1 MRAEEILPNIDLG
14 NVEVEFQTILDSGKN
29 EKGELKEISWLKS
42 FAAFANGNGGVI
54 VVGVNNK
61 THQVES
67 LSHEEADA
75 VALLAQKETEAR
87 LSPRIRFVVEPI
99 PVGGMPIRYLLLF
112 RVSPS
117 KQKPVLLTYRGTST
131 AYVRDFGKN
140 SPASYEAIAE
150 MVLSSENVSYESR
163 MTKEVFRGEDFTRL
177 YAHYEEKT
185 KRKLTRKALISK
197 HFMDEEGFLSQG
209 ALLFRDDCNLAITR
223 IDMVK
228 YPNISKGGNLLY
240 QTETFVGDLL
250 SGMKAAEDY
259 VASRADY
266 GFEKTSRGRV
276 EVVSFPSLAVHE
288 AIVNAIVHRN
298 YFLSGTQIQ
307 VELYPDRLEITSPG
321 KLFQARHIRHEKN
334 IADIAPARRNDV
346 ICEVFALCLEME
358 QQGSGFDKISAEYA
372 NQSENLLPFVDSDE
386 SSFRLTLPNLL
397 FPGGVIGEENPCPNI
412 RVEGL
417 PKGERE
423 MKILSYCFVSPRSIK
438 EIADYCGFKVSSY
451 AKESI
456 LGPLVE
462 EDYLIAGKRA
472 RSVVYF
478 ANKSKVFPVY

>member
-1 MRAEEILPNIDLG
+1 MLIEEILPNINLE
-14 NVEVEFQTILDSGKN
+14 NYEIEFKGTLDSGKN

-42 FAAFANGNGGVI
+42 FAAFANGNGGII

-61 THQVES
+61 SHLVES
-67 LSHEEADA
+67 LSHDEADE
-75 VALLAQKETEAR
+75 VTLLAQKECESR
-87 LSPRIRFVVEPI
+87 LSPRIRFDVEPI
-99 PVGGMPIRYLLLF
+99 PIGEMPIRYLLLF
-112 RVSPS
+112 RVFPS
-117 KQKPVLLTYRGTST
+117 KQKPVFLSYRGTST

-140 SPASYEAIAE
+140 SPAGYEAIAE
-150 MVLSSENVSYESR
+150 MVLSSENVSYDSR
-163 MTKEVFRGEDFTRL
+163 TTKELFREEDFTRL
-177 YAHYEEKT
+177 FAHYEEKT
-185 KRKLTRKALISK
+185 KRKLTRKALIAK
-197 HFMDEEGFLSQG
+197 HFMDEEGFLTQG
-209 ALLFRDDCNLAITR
+209 ALLFRDDCRSPITR
-223 IDMVK
+223 IDMIK
-228 YPNISKGGNLLY
+228 YPNVSKGGNLLY
-240 QTETFVGDLL
+240 QTESFVGDLL

-266 GFEKTSRGRV
+266 GYEKTPRGRK
-276 EVVSFPSLAVHE
+276 EVASFPSLAVHE

-372 NQSENLLPFVDSDE
+372 NQSENMLPYVDSDE

-397 FPGGVIGEENPCPNI
+397 FPGGVIGEENPCPKV

-417 PKGERE
+417 PKDERE
-423 MKILSYCFVSPRSIK
+423 MKILSYCFVTPRSLK

-462 EDYLIAGKRA
+462 EGYLHASKGA
-472 RSVVYF
+472 RSVVYS
-478 ANKSKVFPVY
+478 ANKAKVFPVY